1 MDEMVTVGAFQ
12 EQLLNL
18 SNPLAALDLPLLD
31 AHGATLASDLLVDEK
46 PVIRSGQLIDST
58 QIALA
63 ASLGLDRLPCR
74 PHPRVVIISAGDDLV
89 EPGSKLADADDEFES
104 NSWFLTTFARE
115 VGAHAFRVH
124 TIPETAEQLKLII
137 EDQLVRADLIVISG
151 ESKDES
157 FDLITSVISTLGEIQ
172 IVTPKLA
179 ESSKHSFGLIGPDKT
194 PVVTLPGDPIA
205 AYISFELLIR
215 PMIRTMLG
223 TATIHR
229 PSVKAKLEKALS
241 SSGGMRSYVRAILSE
256 DGKSVVPLSS
266 QDEQATLSDAN
277 CFIAVPEG
285 ETNLSAGAQVTVV
298 ILERRYL

>member
-1 MDEMVTVGAFQ
+1 MDEMVALEALQ

-18 SNPLAALDLPLLD
+18 SKPLAALDLPLLD
-31 AHGATLASDLLVDEK
+31 AHGATLASDLLVDEI

-89 EPGSKLADADDEFES
+89 EPGSKLADAEDEFES

-124 TIPETAEQLKLII
+124 TIPETAEQLKLVI

-151 ESKDES
+151 ESKDDS
-157 FDLITSVISTLGEIQ
+157 FDLITSVISTLGEIK
-172 IVTPKLA
+172 IVTPNLA

-194 PVVTLPGDPIA
+194 PVVVLPGDPISNFLSA
-205 AYISFELLIR
+205 ELFIGPMIKKMLTGVNKESQSKKVKLTKSITSPSGKVSYIRGDLNADGQVSPLVDQESLITLSKANCLIR
-215 PMIRTMLG
+215 IGEKEEKLNSG
-223 TATIHR
+223 DLVNI
-229 PSVKAKLEKALS
+229 VKLN
-241 SSGGMRSYVRAILSE
+241 
-256 DGKSVVPLSS
+256 
-266 QDEQATLSDAN
+266 QDR
-277 CFIAVPEG
+277 F
-285 ETNLSAGAQVTVV
+285 
-298 ILERRYL
+298 

>member
-1 MDEMVTVGAFQ
+1 MDQMLAVEALQ

-18 SNPLAALDLPLLD
+18 SKPLAALDLPLLD
-31 AHGATLASDLLVDEK
+31 AHGATLASDLIVDEI

-63 ASLGLDRLPCR
+63 ASRGLDRLPCR
-74 PHPRVVIISAGDDLV
+74 PHPRVVIISAGDDIV
-89 EPGSKLADADDEFES
+89 EPGSKLADAEDEFES

-124 TIPETAEQLKLII
+124 TIPETAEQLKLVI

-172 IVTPKLA
+172 IVTPNLA

-194 PVVTLPGDPIA
+194 PVVVLPGDPISNFLSA
-205 AYISFELLIR
+205 ELFIGPMIKKMLTGVNKESQIKKVKLTKSITSPSGKVSYIRGDLNADGQVSPLADQESLITLSKANCLIR
-215 PMIRTMLG
+215 LG
-223 TATIHR
+223 
-229 PSVKAKLEKALS
+229 EKEEKLS
-241 SSGGMRSYVRAILSE
+241 SGDLVNIVKLN
-256 DGKSVVPLSS
+256 
-266 QDEQATLSDAN
+266 QDR
-277 CFIAVPEG
+277 F
-285 ETNLSAGAQVTVV
+285 
-298 ILERRYL
+298 

>member
-1 MDEMVTVGAFQ
+1 MDEMVAVEALQ

-18 SNPLAALDLPLLD
+18 SKPLAALDLPLLD
-31 AHGATLASDLLVDEK
+31 AHGATLASDLLVDEI

-89 EPGSKLADADDEFES
+89 EPGSKLADAEDEFES

-124 TIPETAEQLKLII
+124 TIPETAEQLKLVI

-172 IVTPKLA
+172 IVTPNLA

-194 PVVTLPGDPIA
+194 PVVVLPGDPISNFLSA
-205 AYISFELLIR
+205 ELFIGPMIKKMLTGVNKESQIKKVKLTKSITSPSGKVSYIRGDLNADGQVSPLADQESLITLSKANCLIR
-215 PMIRTMLG
+215 LG
-223 TATIHR
+223 
-229 PSVKAKLEKALS
+229 EKEEKLS
-241 SSGGMRSYVRAILSE
+241 SGDLVNIVKLN
-256 DGKSVVPLSS
+256 
-266 QDEQATLSDAN
+266 QDR
-277 CFIAVPEG
+277 F
-285 ETNLSAGAQVTVV
+285 
-298 ILERRYL
+298 

>member
-1 MDEMVTVGAFQ
+1 MDEMVAVEALQ

-18 SNPLAALDLPLLD
+18 SKPLAALDLPLLD
-31 AHGATLASDLLVDEK
+31 AHGATLASDLLVDEI

-89 EPGSKLADADDEFES
+89 EPGSKLADAEDEFES

-124 TIPETAEQLKLII
+124 TIPETAEQLKLVI

-151 ESKDES
+151 ESKDDS
-157 FDLITSVISTLGEIQ
+157 FDLITSVISTLGEIK
-172 IVTPKLA
+172 IVTPNLA

-194 PVVTLPGDPIA
+194 PVVVLPGDPISNFLSA
-205 AYISFELLIR
+205 ELFIGPMIKKLLTGVNKESQSKKVKLTKSITSPSGKVSYIRGDLNADGQVSPLVDQESLITLSKANCLIR
-215 PMIRTMLG
+215 LG
-223 TATIHR
+223 EKEEKLNSGDLVNI
-229 PSVKAKLEKALS
+229 VKLN
-241 SSGGMRSYVRAILSE
+241 
-256 DGKSVVPLSS
+256 
-266 QDEQATLSDAN
+266 QDR
-277 CFIAVPEG
+277 F
-285 ETNLSAGAQVTVV
+285 
-298 ILERRYL
+298 

>member
-18 SNPLAALDLPLLD
+18 SKPLAALDLPLLD

-89 EPGSKLADADDEFES
+89 ELGSKLADADDEFES

-124 TIPETAEQLKLII
+124 TIPETAEQLKLVI

-194 PVVTLPGDPIA
+194 PVVVLPGDPISNFLSA
-205 AYISFELLIR
+205 ELFIR
-215 PMIRTMLG
+215 PMITKMLTG
-223 TATIHR
+223 VNTDK
-229 PSVKAKLEKALS
+229 PNKKVKLT
-241 SSGGMRSYVRAILSE
+241 
-256 DGKSVVPLSS
+256 KSVTSPSGVASYIRGELNAEGQVSPLADQESLM
-266 QDEQATLSDAN
+266 TLSKAN
-277 CFIAVPEG
+277 CLITLG
-285 ETNLSAGAQVTVV
+285 EKEEKLNSGDSVN
-298 ILERRYL
+298 ILKLNQDRR

>member
-1 MDEMVTVGAFQ
+1 MDEMVAVEALQ

-18 SNPLAALDLPLLD
+18 SKPLAALDLPLLD
-31 AHGATLASDLLVDEK
+31 AHGATLASDLLVDEI

-89 EPGSKLADADDEFES
+89 EPGSKLADTDDEFES

-124 TIPETAEQLKLII
+124 TIPETADQLKLII

-194 PVVTLPGDPIA
+194 PVVVLPGDPISNFLSA
-205 AYISFELLIR
+205 ELFIK
-215 PMIRTMLG
+215 PMITKMLTG
-223 TATIHR
+223 VNTDK
-229 PSVKAKLEKALS
+229 PNKKVKLT
-241 SSGGMRSYVRAILSE
+241 
-256 DGKSVVPLSS
+256 KSVTSPSGVASYTRGELNADGQVSPLADQESLM
-266 QDEQATLSDAN
+266 TLSKAN
-277 CFIAVPEG
+277 CLITLG
-285 ETNLSAGAQVTVV
+285 EKEEKLNSGDSVNIIHLNQD
-298 ILERRYL
+298 RR

>member
-18 SNPLAALDLPLLD
+18 SKPLTALDLPLLD

-124 TIPETAEQLKLII
+124 TIPETAEQLKLVI

-194 PVVTLPGDPIA
+194 PVVVLPGDPISNFLSA
-205 AYISFELLIR
+205 ELFIR
-215 PMIRTMLG
+215 PMITKMLTG
-223 TATIHR
+223 VNTDK
-229 PSVKAKLEKALS
+229 PNKKVKLT
-241 SSGGMRSYVRAILSE
+241 
-256 DGKSVVPLSS
+256 KSVTSPSGVVSYIRGELNADGQVSPLADQESLM
-266 QDEQATLSDAN
+266 TLSKAN
-277 CFIAVPEG
+277 CLITLG
-285 ETNLSAGAQVTVV
+285 EKEEKLNSGDSVN
-298 ILERRYL
+298 ILKLNQDRR

>member
-18 SNPLAALDLPLLD
+18 SKPLTALDLPLLD

-46 PVIRSGQLIDST
+46 PVISSGQLIDST

-124 TIPETAEQLKLII
+124 TIPETAEQLKLVI

-179 ESSKHSFGLIGPDKT
+179 ESSKHSFGLIGPDRT
-194 PVVTLPGDPIA
+194 PVVVLPGDPISNFLSA
-205 AYISFELLIR
+205 ELFIR
-215 PMIRTMLG
+215 PMITKMLTG
-223 TATIHR
+223 VNTDK
-229 PSVKAKLEKALS
+229 PNKKVKLT
-241 SSGGMRSYVRAILSE
+241 
-256 DGKSVVPLSS
+256 KSVTSPSGVAAYIRGELNADGQVSPLADQESLM
-266 QDEQATLSDAN
+266 TLSKAN
-277 CFIAVPEG
+277 CLITLG
-285 ETNLSAGAQVTVV
+285 EKEEKLNSGDSVN
-298 ILERRYL
+298 ILKLNQDRR

>member
-18 SNPLAALDLPLLD
+18 SKPLAALDLPLLD

-74 PHPRVVIISAGDDLV
+74 PHPRVVIISAGDYLV

-124 TIPETAEQLKLII
+124 TIPETAEQLKLVI

-194 PVVTLPGDPIA
+194 PVVVLPGDPISNFLSA
-205 AYISFELLIR
+205 ELFIR
-215 PMIRTMLG
+215 PMITKMLTG
-223 TATIHR
+223 VNTDK
-229 PSVKAKLEKALS
+229 PNKKVKLT
-241 SSGGMRSYVRAILSE
+241 
-256 DGKSVVPLSS
+256 KSVTSPSGVASYIRGELNAEGQVSPLADQESLM
-266 QDEQATLSDAN
+266 TLSKAN
-277 CFIAVPEG
+277 CLITLG
-285 ETNLSAGAQVTVV
+285 EKEEKLNSGDSVN
-298 ILERRYL
+298 ILKLNQDRR

>member
-1 MDEMVTVGAFQ
+1 MDEMVAVEALQ

-18 SNPLAALDLPLLD
+18 SKPLAALDLPLLD
-31 AHGATLASDLLVDEK
+31 AHGATLASDLLVDEI

-89 EPGSKLADADDEFES
+89 EPGSKLADAEDEFES

-124 TIPETAEQLKLII
+124 TIPETAEQLKLVI

-151 ESKDES
+151 ESKDDS
-157 FDLITSVISTLGEIQ
+157 FDLITSVISTLSEIK
-172 IVTPKLA
+172 IVTPNLA

-194 PVVTLPGDPIA
+194 PVVVLPGDPISNFLSA
-205 AYISFELLIR
+205 ELFIGPMIKKMLTGVNKESQSKKVKLTKSITSPSGKVSYIRGDLNADGQVSPLVDQESLITLSKANCLIR
-215 PMIRTMLG
+215 IGEKEEKLNSG
-223 TATIHR
+223 DLVNI
-229 PSVKAKLEKALS
+229 VKLN
-241 SSGGMRSYVRAILSE
+241 
-256 DGKSVVPLSS
+256 
-266 QDEQATLSDAN
+266 QDR
-277 CFIAVPEG
+277 F
-285 ETNLSAGAQVTVV
+285 
-298 ILERRYL
+298 

>member
-18 SNPLAALDLPLLD
+18 SKPLAALDLPLLD

-124 TIPETAEQLKLII
+124 TIPETAEQLKLVI

-194 PVVTLPGDPIA
+194 PVVVLPGDPISNFLSA
-205 AYISFELLIR
+205 ELFIR
-215 PMIRTMLG
+215 PMITKMLTG
-223 TATIHR
+223 VSTDKPNKKVKLTESVTS
-229 PSVKAKLEKALS
+229 PSGVAAYIRGELNA
-241 SSGGMRSYVRAILSE
+241 
-256 DGKSVVPLSS
+256 DGQVSPLANQESLM
-266 QDEQATLSDAN
+266 TLSKAN
-277 CFIAVPEG
+277 CLITLG
-285 ETNLSAGAQVTVV
+285 EKEEKLNSGDSVN
-298 ILERRYL
+298 ILKLNQDRR

>member
-18 SNPLAALDLPLLD
+18 SKPLTALDLPLLD

-124 TIPETAEQLKLII
+124 TIPETAEQLKLVI

-194 PVVTLPGDPIA
+194 PVVVLPGDPISNFLSA
-205 AYISFELLIR
+205 ELFIR
-215 PMIRTMLG
+215 PMITKMLTG
-223 TATIHR
+223 VNTDK
-229 PSVKAKLEKALS
+229 PNKKVKLT
-241 SSGGMRSYVRAILSE
+241 
-256 DGKSVVPLSS
+256 KSVTSPSGVASYIRGELNADGQVSPLADQESLM
-266 QDEQATLSDAN
+266 TLSKAN
-277 CFIAVPEG
+277 CLITLG
-285 ETNLSAGAQVTVV
+285 EKEEKLNSGDSVN
-298 ILERRYL
+298 ILKLNQDRR

>member
-1 MDEMVTVGAFQ
+1 MDEMVAVEALQ

-18 SNPLAALDLPLLD
+18 SKPLAALDLPLLD
-31 AHGATLASDLLVDEK
+31 AHGATLASDLLVDEI

-89 EPGSKLADADDEFES
+89 EPGSKLADAEDEFES

-124 TIPETAEQLKLII
+124 TIPETAEQLKLVI

-151 ESKDES
+151 ESKDDS
-157 FDLITSVISTLGEIQ
+157 FDLITSVISTLGEIK
-172 IVTPKLA
+172 IVTPNLA

-194 PVVTLPGDPIA
+194 PVVVLPGDPISNFLSA
-205 AYISFELLIR
+205 ELFIGPMIKKMLTGVNKESQSKKVKLTKSITSPLGKVSYIRGDLNADGQVSPLVDQESLITLSKANCLIR
-215 PMIRTMLG
+215 IGEKEERLNSG
-223 TATIHR
+223 DLVNI
-229 PSVKAKLEKALS
+229 VKLN
-241 SSGGMRSYVRAILSE
+241 
-256 DGKSVVPLSS
+256 
-266 QDEQATLSDAN
+266 QDR
-277 CFIAVPEG
+277 F
-285 ETNLSAGAQVTVV
+285 
-298 ILERRYL
+298 

>member
-1 MDEMVTVGAFQ
+1 MDEMLTVGAFQ

-18 SNPLAALDLPLLD
+18 SKPLAALDLPLLD

-194 PVVTLPGDPIA
+194 PVVVLPGDPISNFLSA
-205 AYISFELLIR
+205 ELFIR
-215 PMIRTMLG
+215 PMITKMLTG
-223 TATIHR
+223 VNTDK
-229 PSVKAKLEKALS
+229 PNKKVKLT
-241 SSGGMRSYVRAILSE
+241 
-256 DGKSVVPLSS
+256 KSVTSPSGVASYIRGELNADGQVSPLADQESLM
-266 QDEQATLSDAN
+266 TLSKAN
-277 CFIAVPEG
+277 CLITLG
-285 ETNLSAGAQVTVV
+285 EKEEKLNSGDSVN
-298 ILERRYL
+298 ILKLNQDRR

>member
-18 SNPLAALDLPLLD
+18 SKPLAALDLPLLD

-124 TIPETAEQLKLII
+124 TIPETAEQLKLVI

-194 PVVTLPGDPIA
+194 PVVVLPGDPISNFLSA
-205 AYISFELLIR
+205 ELFIR
-215 PMIRTMLG
+215 PMITKMLTG
-223 TATIHR
+223 VNTDK
-229 PSVKAKLEKALS
+229 PNKKVKLT
-241 SSGGMRSYVRAILSE
+241 
-256 DGKSVVPLSS
+256 KSVTSPAGVASYIRGELNADGQVSPLADQESLM
-266 QDEQATLSDAN
+266 TLSKAN
-277 CFIAVPEG
+277 CLITLG
-285 ETNLSAGAQVTVV
+285 EKEEKLNSGDSVN
-298 ILERRYL
+298 ILKLNQDRR

>member
-1 MDEMVTVGAFQ
+1 MDEMVAVEALQ

-18 SNPLAALDLPLLD
+18 SKPLAALDLPLLD
-31 AHGATLASDLLVDEK
+31 AHGATLASDLLVDEI

-89 EPGSKLADADDEFES
+89 EPGSKLADAEDEFES

-124 TIPETAEQLKLII
+124 TIPETAEQLKLVI

-151 ESKDES
+151 ESKDDS
-157 FDLITSVISTLGEIQ
+157 FDLITSVISTLGEIK
-172 IVTPKLA
+172 IVTPNLA

-194 PVVTLPGDPIA
+194 PVVVLPGDPISNFLSA
-205 AYISFELLIR
+205 ELFIGPMIKKMLTGVNKESQSKKVKLTKSITSPLGKVSYIRGDLNADGQVSPLVDQESLVTLSKANCLIR
-215 PMIRTMLG
+215 IGEKEEKLNSG
-223 TATIHR
+223 DLVNI
-229 PSVKAKLEKALS
+229 VKLN
-241 SSGGMRSYVRAILSE
+241 
-256 DGKSVVPLSS
+256 
-266 QDEQATLSDAN
+266 QDR
-277 CFIAVPEG
+277 F
-285 ETNLSAGAQVTVV
+285 
-298 ILERRYL
+298 

>member
-89 EPGSKLADADDEFES
+89 EPGSKLADTDDEFES

-124 TIPETAEQLKLII
+124 TIPETADQLKLII

-194 PVVTLPGDPIA
+194 PVVVLPGDPISNFLSA
-205 AYISFELLIR
+205 ELFIK
-215 PMIRTMLG
+215 PMITKMLTG
-223 TATIHR
+223 VNTDK
-229 PSVKAKLEKALS
+229 PNKKVKLT
-241 SSGGMRSYVRAILSE
+241 
-256 DGKSVVPLSS
+256 KSVTSPSGVASYIRGELNADGQVSPLADQESLM
-266 QDEQATLSDAN
+266 TLSKAN
-277 CFIAVPEG
+277 CLITLG
-285 ETNLSAGAQVTVV
+285 EKEEKLNSGDSVN
-298 ILERRYL
+298 ILKLNQDRR

>member
-1 MDEMVTVGAFQ
+1 MDEMVAVEALQ

-18 SNPLAALDLPLLD
+18 SKPLAALDLPLLD
-31 AHGATLASDLLVDEK
+31 AHGATLASDLLVDEI

-89 EPGSKLADADDEFES
+89 EPGSKLADAEDEFES

-124 TIPETAEQLKLII
+124 TIPETAEQLKLVI

-157 FDLITSVISTLGEIQ
+157 FDLITSVISTLGEIK
-172 IVTPKLA
+172 IVTPNLA

-194 PVVTLPGDPIA
+194 PVVVLPGDPISNFLSA
-205 AYISFELLIR
+205 ELFIGPMIKKMLTGVNKESQSKKVKLTKSITSPTGKVSYIRGDLNADGQVSPLVDQESLITLSKANCLIR
-215 PMIRTMLG
+215 LG
-223 TATIHR
+223 EKEEKLNSGDLVNI
-229 PSVKAKLEKALS
+229 VKLN
-241 SSGGMRSYVRAILSE
+241 
-256 DGKSVVPLSS
+256 
-266 QDEQATLSDAN
+266 QDR
-277 CFIAVPEG
+277 F
-285 ETNLSAGAQVTVV
+285 
-298 ILERRYL
+298 

>member
-18 SNPLAALDLPLLD
+18 SKPLAALDLPLLD

-194 PVVTLPGDPIA
+194 PVVVLPGDPISNFLSA
-205 AYISFELLIR
+205 ELFIR
-215 PMIRTMLG
+215 PMITKMLTG
-223 TATIHR
+223 VNTDK
-229 PSVKAKLEKALS
+229 PNKKVKLT
-241 SSGGMRSYVRAILSE
+241 
-256 DGKSVVPLSS
+256 KSVSSPSGVASYIRGELNADGQVSPLADQESLM
-266 QDEQATLSDAN
+266 TLSKAN
-277 CFIAVPEG
+277 CLITLG
-285 ETNLSAGAQVTVV
+285 EKEEKLNSGDSVN
-298 ILERRYL
+298 ILKLNQDRR

>member
-18 SNPLAALDLPLLD
+18 SKPLAALDLPLLD

-124 TIPETAEQLKLII
+124 TIPETAEQLKLVI

-194 PVVTLPGDPIA
+194 PVVVLPGDPISNFLSA
-205 AYISFELLIR
+205 ELFIR
-215 PMIRTMLG
+215 PIITKMLTG
-223 TATIHR
+223 VNTDK
-229 PSVKAKLEKALS
+229 PNKKVKLT
-241 SSGGMRSYVRAILSE
+241 
-256 DGKSVVPLSS
+256 KSVTSPSGVASYIRGELNAEGQVSPLADQESLM
-266 QDEQATLSDAN
+266 TLSKAN
-277 CFIAVPEG
+277 CLITLG
-285 ETNLSAGAQVTVV
+285 EKEEKLNSGDSVN
-298 ILERRYL
+298 ILKLNQDRR

>member
-18 SNPLAALDLPLLD
+18 SKPLAALDLPLLD

-124 TIPETAEQLKLII
+124 TIPETAEQLKLVI

-194 PVVTLPGDPIA
+194 PVVVLPGDPISNFLSA
-205 AYISFELLIR
+205 ELFIR
-215 PMIRTMLG
+215 PMITKMLTG
-223 TATIHR
+223 VNTDK
-229 PSVKAKLEKALS
+229 PNKKVKLT
-241 SSGGMRSYVRAILSE
+241 
-256 DGKSVVPLSS
+256 KSVTSPSGVASYIRGELNADGQVSPLAVQESLM
-266 QDEQATLSDAN
+266 TLSKAN
-277 CFIAVPEG
+277 CLITLG
-285 ETNLSAGAQVTVV
+285 EKEEKLNSGDSVN
-298 ILERRYL
+298 ILKLNQDRR

>member
-1 MDEMVTVGAFQ
+1 MDEMVTVGALQ

-18 SNPLAALDLPLLD
+18 SKPLAALDLPLLD

-124 TIPETAEQLKLII
+124 TIPETAEQLKLVI

-179 ESSKHSFGLIGPDKT
+179 ESSKHSFGLIGPDRT
-194 PVVTLPGDPIA
+194 PVVVLPGDPISNFLSA
-205 AYISFELLIR
+205 ELFIR
-215 PMIRTMLG
+215 PMITKMLTG
-223 TATIHR
+223 VNTDK
-229 PSVKAKLEKALS
+229 PNKKVKLT
-241 SSGGMRSYVRAILSE
+241 
-256 DGKSVVPLSS
+256 KSVTSPSGVAAYIRGELNADGQVSPLADQESLM
-266 QDEQATLSDAN
+266 TLSKAN
-277 CFIAVPEG
+277 CLITLG
-285 ETNLSAGAQVTVV
+285 EKEEKLNSGDSVN
-298 ILERRYL
+298 ILKLNQDRR

>member
-18 SNPLAALDLPLLD
+18 SKPLAALDLPLLD

-124 TIPETAEQLKLII
+124 TIPETAEQLKLVI

-194 PVVTLPGDPIA
+194 PVVVLPGDPISNFLSA
-205 AYISFELLIR
+205 ELFIR
-215 PMIRTMLG
+215 PMITKMLTG
-223 TATIHR
+223 VNTDKPNKKVKLTKSVTS
-229 PSVKAKLEKALS
+229 PSGVA
-241 SSGGMRSYVRAILSE
+241 SYVRGELNA
-256 DGKSVVPLSS
+256 DGQVSPLADQESLM
-266 QDEQATLSDAN
+266 TLSKAN
-277 CFIAVPEG
+277 CLITLG
-285 ETNLSAGAQVTVV
+285 EKEEKLNSGDSVN
-298 ILERRYL
+298 ILKLNQDRR